1 VEEGDE
7 GIKVSGNKCRR
18 GIDFAK
24 AEIVNPMRTLTTTVR
39 TVFPAAPVVPV
50 RTSGEIPK
58 GKIGELISFLSGLTL
73 REPLEIGTAASENV
87 LGLGVDVIL
96 TSNILREICE

>member
-1 VEEGDE
+1 VEEGED
-7 GIKVSGNKCRR
+7 GIKVSGNKCSR
-18 GIDFAK
+18 GSAFAK

-39 TVFPAAPVVPV
+39 TVFPAVPVVPV

-58 GKIGELISFLSGLTL
+58 GKIGELIRFISGLTL
-73 REPLEIGTAASENV
+73 REPLGIGMAASENV

-96 TSNILREICE
+96 TSNILREIA